1 MSRAPSHPPFITQC
15 PTPLPLVTFTPSRR
29 ALAEEES
36 VTHTLS
42 CHGQLDTAARS
53 DYARFRAAVVAAS
66 TEVELRAAVAAA
78 TAAESEARGGGGWW
92 AWAEGRGE

>member
-36 VTHTLS
+36 VTPTLS
-42 CHGQLDTAARS
+42 CHGQLDAARS

-92 AWAEGRGE
+92 AWAGGRGE